1 MSKAFT
7 LAHCCEFQEGY
18 VNPTQKEP
26 KYFGND
32 VKWLRASDLN
42 DGYVFNTERLLSD
55 AGYKSAGKSA
65 KMFEKDTLAISKS
78 GTIGSIGILK
88 DRMCGNRAVINI
100 VVNSDRSDLMY
111 VFYTLKY
118 KKNELVGKAGGSIQ
132 KNLYVSALE
141 TLTLNHQQLQDQ
153 KKIAA
158 VLSALDAKIDCN
170 NRINA
175 ELEAMAKTLYD
186 YWFVQFDFPDA
197 NGKPYKFSGGKM
209 AYNAM
214 LKREIPEKW
223 EAIELADVIS
233 RSGTGLNPRQNFQL
247 GYGNNYYVTIKNVTN
262 GKITLDHKCDRI
274 NDEALKIID
283 QRSQLQVGD
292 VLFTSIEPVGVT
304 YLIHKKPD
312 NWNINE
318 SVFTIRPD
326 FKKITSEYL
335 FCLLSSS
342 EMKVFTKNSST
353 GSIHKGIRHGVLKTY
368 PLAYGGKGVIDKFS
382 TVIRPMLKHM
392 DVLENENQQ
401 LAQLRD
407 WLLPMLMNGQVTVA

>member
-158 VLSALDAKIDCN
+158 VLSVLDAKIDCN
-170 NRINA
+170 NRINT
-175 ELEAMAKTLYD
+175 ELESMAKTLYD

-197 NGKPYKFSGGKM
+197 NGKPYKSSGGEM
-209 AYNAM
+209 VYNTK
-214 LKREIPEKW
+214 LNREIPADWKVETIGEYAEVLKGDLITANDT
-223 EAIELADVIS
+223 EAGSCKVVAA
-233 RSGTGLNPRQNFQL
+233 GLNFSYTHSKSNRAKN
-247 GYGNNYYVTIKNVTN
+247 TI
-262 GKITLDHKCDRI
+262 
-274 NDEALKIID
+274 
-283 QRSQLQVGD
+283 
-292 VLFTSIEPVGVT
+292 
-304 YLIHKKPD
+304 
-312 NWNINE
+312 
-318 SVFTIRPD
+318 TI
-326 FKKITSEYL
+326 S
-335 FCLLSSS
+335 CSSS
-342 EMKVFTKNSST
+342 DL
-353 GSIHKGIRHGVLKTY
+353 I
-368 PLAYGGKGVIDKFS
+368 
-382 TVIRPMLKHM
+382 
-392 DVLENENQQ
+392 
-401 LAQLRD
+401 
-407 WLLPMLMNGQVTVA
+407 

>member
-158 VLSALDAKIDCN
+158 VLSVLDAKIDCN
-170 NRINA
+170 NRINT
-175 ELEAMAKTLYD
+175 ELESMAKTLYD

-197 NGKPYKFSGGKM
+197 NGKPYKSSGGEM
-209 AYNAM
+209 VYNTK
-214 LKREIPEKW
+214 LNREIPADWKVETIGEYAEVLKGDLITANDT
-223 EAIELADVIS
+223 EAGSCKVVAA
-233 RSGTGLNPRQNFQL
+233 GLNFSYTHSKSNRAKNTITISGSGANAGYINFWREPIFASDCIT
-247 GYGNNYYVTIKNVTN
+247 VR
-262 GKITLDHKCDRI
+262 GKSDTETLLLLHHLRFI
-274 NDEALKIID
+274 QAHILK
-283 QRSQLQVGD
+283 QA
-292 VLFTSIEPVGVT
+292 
-304 YLIHKKPD
+304 
-312 NWNINE
+312 
-318 SVFTIRPD
+318 
-326 FKKITSEYL
+326 
-335 FCLLSSS
+335 
-342 EMKVFTKNSST
+342 T
-353 GSIHKGIRHGVLKTY
+353 GSAQPHVYPSDIRILDYVVPEDT
-368 PLAYGGKGVIDKFS
+368 VIDRFGEFAIPLNDL
-382 TVIRPMLKHM
+382 VANNL
-392 DVLENENQQ
+392 LENQQ
-401 LAQLRD
+401 LTELRD